1 MMNRFEETFKNL
13 KEKQEGALSVFLTAG
28 YPDLST
34 TSKLIDT
41 VIEAGAD
48 IIELGVPFS
57 DPLADGKTIQES
69 SYVALKNDVNLE
81 NCFSLVNNLRKS
93 NKKTPIVL
101 MGYYNPFLNYG
112 ISNLIKNSLENGVDG
127 FIVPDLPIE
136 EASPLLAACYAKN
149 ISYIPLIAPTS
160 SKERIKSAVE
170 VASGFIY
177 CVSLTG
183 VTGARQSVDS
193 EVNSIVMNIRK
204 FTDLPVLVGF
214 GISTAKH
221 VLKIKEFADGV
232 VVGSAVVNILK
243 EKEKDFKS
251 IYTFVQSLKIELK
264 GT

>member
-1 MMNRFEETFKNL
+1 MNRFEETFKTL
-13 KEKQEGALSVFLTAG
+13 KQKQEGALSVFLTAG

-69 SYVALKNDVNLE
+69 SYVALTNENINLE
-81 NCFSLVNNLRKS
+81 NCFSLVNNVRKT

-112 ISNLIKNSLENGVDG
+112 ISNLIKKSLLNGVDG

-193 EVNSIVMNIRK
+193 EVNAIVMNIK
-204 FTDLPVLVGF
+204 EFTDLPVLVGF

-221 VLKIKEFADGV
+221 VVKIKQFADGV

-243 EKEKDFKS
+243 EKEKNLES
-251 IYTFVQSLKIELK
+251 IYNFVQSLKIELK
-264 GT
+264 GI